1 MKNRR
6 LALAM
11 AFAMT
16 VTSLPVSGLP
26 GYAAELP
33 EIGSGTEE
41 LFDEAEVIAE
51 DVGEASEA
59 NAPAEDLS
67 DAPGDDHGQQNRAWR
82 RPTWLR
88 SWNRWKS
95 WGKLRVERKTIT
107 TGVPRKD

>member
-41 LFDEAEVIAE
+41 LFDEA
-51 DVGEASEA
+51 
-59 NAPAEDLS
+59 
-67 DAPGDDHGQQNRAWR
+67 
-82 RPTWLR
+82 
-88 SWNRWKS
+88 
-95 WGKLRVERKTIT
+95 
-107 TGVPRKD
+107 